1 MATLAVAAL
10 GVQAIGSIVG
20 GIRQDKISK
29 YNAKVSEQAA
39 ISAEKKAEFDETA
52 HRERVR
58 KALSTQRTRIAK
70 SGIDVTGSPL
80 LAIEESAAAGEMDA
94 LAIRFGGEVE
104 SERLRSQAKG
114 ERFAGK
120 SAKRASFLSAGGS
133 LLSAGAQFNKRT
145 G

>member
-1 MATLAVAAL
+1 MATAAL
-10 GVQAIGSIVG
+10 GVMAAGSIVS
-20 GIRQDKISK
+20 GIQKGKIAK

-70 SGIDVTGSPL
+70 SGIDITGSPL
-80 LAIEESAAAGEMDA
+80 LAVEESAAAGELDA
-94 LAIRFGGEVE
+94 LAIRFGGDVE
-104 SERLRSQAKG
+104 SARLRSQAAG

-120 SAKRASFLSAGGS
+120 AAKRASFLSAGGS
-133 LLSAGAQFNKRT
+133 LLSAKAQFSKRT
-145 G
+145 A

>member
-1 MATLAVAAL
+1 MAQAAAAAFAL
-10 GVQAIGSIVG
+10 QAAGSIVS
-20 GIRQDKISK
+20 GIQQDKISK
-29 YNAKVSEQAA
+29 YNARVSEQAA

-58 KALSTQRTRIAK
+58 KAMSTQRTRIAK

-80 LAIEESAAAGEMDA
+80 LAIEESAAAGELDV
-94 LAIRFGGEVE
+94 LAIRHGGDVE
-104 SERLRSQAKG
+104 ATRLRSQAKG

-133 LLSAGAQFNKRT
+133 LLSAKAQFNKRSS
-145 G
+145 